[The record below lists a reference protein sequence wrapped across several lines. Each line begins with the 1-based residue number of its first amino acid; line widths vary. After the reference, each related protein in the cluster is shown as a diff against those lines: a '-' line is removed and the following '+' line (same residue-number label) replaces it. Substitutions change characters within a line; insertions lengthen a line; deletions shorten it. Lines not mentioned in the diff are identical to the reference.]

1 MNIIKFLNSYLIDK
15 TYRLTL
21 VSVTLTA
28 LAPLIATLVDGLF
41 SSNLLG
47 NDAFIAV
54 SVSLLIV
61 NAVSVLTMICER
73 GGAVLAA
80 GQLAKGNRE
89 KANRIYTVAFVS
101 AMLVASLVYGY
112 WEHRKH
118 PFYTMFSLVDKMLQR
133 IKFECSIDY
142 ERQNLDEMKRMMKL
156 FADTYEM
163 TDEVSKKMYATIKD
177 CGRPYDPVAN
187 GMDAASFGARSAT
200 YRYMF
205 TMNVTTIVWDKI

>member
-1 MNIIKFLNSYLIDK
+1 MNISKFLNSYLIDK

-101 AMLVASLVYGY
+101 AMLVAVIAAVGI
-112 WEHRKH
+112 W
-118 PFYTMFSLVDKMLQR
+118 
-133 IKFECSIDY
+133 I
-142 ERQNLDEMKRMMKL
+142 NLDSIAFGL
-156 FADTYEM
+156 TGS
-163 TDEVSKKMYATIKD
+163 T
-177 CGRPYDPVAN
+177 
-187 GMDAASFGARSAT
+187 ASIRSTPCFRWLTRCYRVLSLSAR
-200 YRYMF
+200 
-205 TMNVTTIVWDKI
+205 